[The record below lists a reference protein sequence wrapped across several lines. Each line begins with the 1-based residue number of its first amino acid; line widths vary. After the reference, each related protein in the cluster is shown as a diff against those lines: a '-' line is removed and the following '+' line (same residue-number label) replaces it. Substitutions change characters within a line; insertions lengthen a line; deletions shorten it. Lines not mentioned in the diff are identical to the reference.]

1 MDEKDFQEQVAALW
15 QHVQAAKVLQ
25 DTVGLSPSII
35 EQVNTVTSRKLKDL
49 ENALRIEPR
58 QNK

>member
-1 MDEKDFQEQVAALW
+1 MDETKFQEAVAALR

-25 DTVGLSPSII
+25 DTVGLPPSLI
-35 EQVNTVTSRKLKDL
+35 EQVNAVTTRKLKDL

-58 QNK
+58 QNN